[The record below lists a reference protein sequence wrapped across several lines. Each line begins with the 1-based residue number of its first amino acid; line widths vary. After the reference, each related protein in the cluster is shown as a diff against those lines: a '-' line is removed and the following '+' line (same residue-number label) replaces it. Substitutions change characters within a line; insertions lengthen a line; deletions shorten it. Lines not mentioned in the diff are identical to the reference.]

1 MYIRQVYLLRLVMEQ
16 KEKPIDNL
24 KGTIIACLYYTA
36 DSEPVQGELIQVLAS
51 GYPAG
56 YAGIAVKQLIGEH
69 LVKEENGRIS
79 LTSRGCEVI
88 HIYGNYRE
96 YLHALEKRRINKEK
110 EKQLDSK
117 VKKSTILSNYLNATS
132 AICSI
137 IGFIAGVLSADQI
150 KRILTWLL
158 STA

>member
-1 MYIRQVYLLRLVMEQ
+1 M
-16 KEKPIDNL
+16 
-24 KGTIIACLYYTA
+24 
-36 DSEPVQGELIQVLAS
+36 
-51 GYPAG
+51 
-56 YAGIAVKQLIGEH
+56 
-69 LVKEENGRIS
+69 
-79 LTSRGCEVI
+79 I

-96 YLHALEKRRINKEK
+96 YLHALEKRRIDKEK

>member
-1 MYIRQVYLLRLVMEQ
+1 MEQ
-16 KEKPIDNL
+16 NEKPIDNL
-24 KGTIIACLYYTA
+24 KGIIIACLYYSL
-36 DSEPVQGELIQVLAS
+36 DSEPVQGELIQVLAN
-51 GYPAG
+51 GYPVG
-56 YAGIAVKQLIGEH
+56 YAGIAIKQLIGEQ

-79 LTSRGCEVI
+79 LTSRGCEVN
-88 HIYGNYRE
+88 HIYGNYCE
-96 YLHALEKRRINKEK
+96 YLHALEKRRIDKEK

-150 KRILTWLL
+150 KRILAWLL
-158 STA
+158 SNAWSLKGKYI

>member
-1 MYIRQVYLLRLVMEQ
+1 MEQ
-16 KEKPIDNL
+16 EEKTIDNL
-24 KGTIIACLYYTA
+24 KGTVIACLYYSS
-36 DSEPVQGELIQVLAS
+36 DPEPIQGDLIQVLAS

-56 YAGIAVKQLIGEH
+56 YAGIAVNQLIGEH

-96 YLHALEKRRINKEK
+96 YLHILEKRRIDKEK

-117 VKKSTILSNYLNATS
+117 VKKSTILSNYLNVTS

-137 IGFIAGVLSADQI
+137 VGFIAGVLSADPI
-150 KRILTWLL
+150 KRILAWLL